1 MDVHHKK
8 CISIFM
14 CKDMQCSVS
23 IHQSSLK
30 VRHMSSKVHTST
42 AKYTQVHTY
51 VRMYTCTHRY
61 SKLEV
66 RHMSD
71 HIENVSKVH
80 TSTYVRTYVHM
91 YLSMHTYT
99 KAHSKSVTCLH
110 IQRMSAS
117 ASEST
122 IWKALCVRCFL
133 TICSSENTLIGLL
146 APTAAGPLGVEAG
159 SGHCSLRRT

>member
-1 MDVHHKK
+1 
-8 CISIFM
+8 M
-14 CKDMQCSVS
+14 CKDMQCSAS

-30 VRHMSSKVHTST
+30 VCHMSAHP
-42 AKYTQVHTY
+42 
-51 VRMYTCTHRY
+51 
-61 SKLEV
+61 
-66 RHMSD
+66 
-71 HIENVSKVH
+71 ENVSKVH

-146 APTAAGPLGVEAG
+146 APTVAGPLGVEAG
-159 SGHCSLRRT
+159 SGHCSLRRTWRGEIVRWQWWGSRHIRLRWCWLEGTVKD